1 MGMVSRK
8 LLLFTFVML
17 AAYQLD
23 AQTAEETREKET
35 RKFILKV
42 LSKQK
47 NPMSYYPLRRDIF
60 LPSEEEIVKDEFEK
74 SYPEGSRS
82 IGHIVFLAANDTTYK
97 REPFIDANGD
107 LLELSFIDRKSQPS
121 LKSNSGY
128 FQKRQQ
134 GMLNKYP
141 SLGRFLYF
149 NKSFGDSESK

>member
-8 LLLFTFVML
+8 LGLFTFSLLLVC
-17 AAYQLD
+17 QLS
-23 AQTAEETREKET
+23 AQTAEEKREKET
-35 RKFILKV
+35 REFILSV
-42 LSKQK
+42 LSKYK

-60 LPSEEEIVKDEFEK
+60 LPSEEEIAKDEMEK

-82 IGHIVFLAANDTTYK
+82 LGHIVFLSANDTTYK
-97 REPFIDANGD
+97 REPFLDANGD
-107 LLELSFIDRKSQPS
+107 LLELSFINRKPMPS

-134 GMLNKYP
+134 GMLNRYP

-149 NKSFGDSESK
+149 NKSFGDTQ